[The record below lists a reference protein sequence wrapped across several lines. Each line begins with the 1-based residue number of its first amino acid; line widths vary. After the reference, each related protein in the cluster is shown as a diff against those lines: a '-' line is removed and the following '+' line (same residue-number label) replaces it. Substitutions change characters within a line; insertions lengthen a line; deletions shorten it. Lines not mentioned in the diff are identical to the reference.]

1 MFKHIFTFIKA
12 VAVLVHIL
20 IGLCFI
26 VSAYSYVFDPRL
38 CWGLPSSGLLFPVFL
53 LLEICFFIFWLVVK
67 KRNMWISVVAVL
79 LCYGPVRT
87 FFPLHLWGDKTPLGA
102 IKILSYNVMGCGA
115 GIRDT
120 TEYKNPVLK
129 YIIESGADIVC
140 MQEFHF
146 WGGSKRLSFSE
157 ADTILKKKYP
167 YASITDIKGGNTLA
181 CYSKFPILE
190 TFPIKM
196 YTKMQNGAVGYRIAC
211 EKEIIVINNHLES
224 NRITY
229 ADKVVYTEVL
239 HGVADRDKVKEVVKR
254 LGIKV
259 SEASKIRAE
268 QADSIAEIISGL
280 EGERIIVCGDFN
292 DISLSYSYRK
302 IRGKFR
308 DAFVDTGLGCG
319 ISFNRDYF
327 WVKIDHILYGN
338 GFKAYNCNVDKKIDF
353 SDHYPIYSSFVLL

>member
-1 MFKHIFTFIKA
+1 
-12 VAVLVHIL
+12 
-20 IGLCFI
+20 
-26 VSAYSYVFDPRL
+26 
-38 CWGLPSSGLLFPVFL
+38 
-53 LLEICFFIFWLVVK
+53 
-67 KRNMWISVVAVL
+67 MWISVVAAL
-79 LCYGPVRT
+79 FCYGPVRT
-87 FFPLHLWGDKTPLGA
+87 FFPLHLWGEETPAGA
-102 IKILSYNVMGCGA
+102 LKVLSYNVMGCGA

-129 YIIESGADIVC
+129 YIIESEADIVC
-140 MQEFHF
+140 MQEFQF

-167 YASITDIKGGNTLA
+167 YASITNIKGRNTLA

-190 TFPIKM
+190 TFPVKM
-196 YTKMQNGAVGYRIAC
+196 HTEMQNGAVGYRIAC

-239 HGVADRDKVKEVVKR
+239 HGAADRDKVKDVVKR

-259 SEASKIRAE
+259 SEASKIRAG
-268 QADSIAEIISGL
+268 QADDIAEVINGL

-302 IRGKFR
+302 IKGHFR
-308 DAFVDTGLGCG
+308 DAFVDTGIGCG

-338 GFKAYNCNVDKKIDF
+338 ELKPYKCRVDKKIDF
-353 SDHYPIYSSFVLL
+353 SDHYPIYSWFTLL